1 MNEQFFEKNI
11 SISLSKDFSPV
22 RFVHKRTAGE
32 AEKHFLHLNDYIE
45 IYVFVS
51 GDVDYIVEDD
61 YIPLEAGDAVI
72 ILPHDLHVPVIKS
85 QSVYERFYML
95 IPLDAFSFFHF
106 DVLGAYRSIKKNKIY
121 LPPEA
126 KERLLK
132 LLYEVSRLSD
142 EGDTPAV
149 SLQRAGLLLQ
159 IQGLLSGFANDKN
172 TFFAPEISSEMP
184 EKLKEI
190 LKYISTNAQDIC
202 GVKDIAKRFFVSYQ
216 YLASLFN
223 RYVGVNVNYYLR
235 MKRIALAKGYLE
247 SGRSVAEACYDSGF
261 SDSSHFIKTFREFV
275 GMTPKQY
282 KNLFLKKTV

>member
-1 MNEQFFEKNI
+1 MNEQLFEKNI

-61 YIPLEAGDAVI
+61 YIPLDTGDVVLI
-72 ILPHDLHVPVIKS
+72 FPHELHVPIIKS
-85 QSVYERFYML
+85 DSTYERFYML

-106 DVLGAYRSIKKNKIY
+106 DVLGIYRSLKKNKIY
-121 LPPEA
+121 LPPKE

-132 LLYEVSRLSD
+132 LLYEISTLNAED
-142 EGDTPAV
+142 DIPAV

-159 IQGLLSGFANDKN
+159 IQGLLSGFANDKDAI
-172 TFFAPEISSEMP
+172 FDPEISSQVP
-184 EKLKEI
+184 ENLKEI
-190 LKYISTNAQDIC
+190 LKFISANAQDIC
-202 GVKDIAKRFFVSYQ
+202 GVKDIAKHFFISYQ
-216 YLASLFN
+216 HLALLFKK
-223 RYVGVNVNYYLR
+223 YVGVNVNYYLR
-235 MKRIALAKGYLE
+235 MKKVALAKGCLE

-261 SDSSHFIKTFREFV
+261 SDSSHFIKTFKEFV

-282 KNLFLKKTV
+282 KNLFLKKTL